1 GTARVIVGILAVRET
16 NLFSSSLSP
25 PTLNNM
31 LAKGLGWLLT
41 AQNPDGSWGGFRQ
54 GQPSIEETALAV
66 EALAGLIAVES
77 SSTFASSPLPIEEI
91 KTAAAS
97 GANWLIERVESGA
110 WKLPSP
116 IGFYFAKLWYYE
128 RLYPMIFTTSALNQI
143 AR

>member
-1 GTARVIVGILAVRET
+1 VRET
-16 NLFSSSLSP
+16 NLSSPSLNLP
-25 PTLNNM
+25 ALNNM
-31 LAKGLGWLLT
+31 LAKAVGWLLT

-66 EALAGLIAVES
+66 EALAGVIVDETTSAS
-77 SSTFASSPLPIEEI
+77 ASTHLPLEEI
-91 KTAAAS
+91 KVAAAS

-128 RLYPMIFTTSALNQI
+128 RLYPMIFSTSALNQI
-143 AR
+143 ARCG